1 MITNSSK
8 NISHSFVY
16 THMYKLCTVIN
27 THTKAVN
34 KYMLTV
40 SIRTTVV
47 TLIVP
52 PVRTANGALAVVI
65 KYLNDS
71 VVLFCFVF
79 YFSPK

>member
-8 NISHSFVY
+8 IFLICLFIPICTSFILLLA
-16 THMYKLCTVIN
+16 HIQKLSIN
-27 THTKAVN
+27 
-34 KYMLTV
+34 MLTI
-40 SIRTTVV
+40 SIRTTGVV

-71 VVLFCFVF
+71 VVFKLF
-79 YFSPK
+79 S